1 MFITLEG
8 SFKLTIM
15 FFGLMNSLATFH
27 TIINKILWNL
37 INIRKVVSIID
48 NVIIRTKEEERHNKV
63 VEEVVRRLAKN
74 DLHIKPEKC
83 K

>member
-1 MFITLEG
+1 
-8 SFKLTIM
+8 M

-48 NVIIRTKEEERHNKV
+48 NVIIGTKEEEGHNKV
-63 VEEVVRRLAKN
+63 VEKIVRRLAKN
-74 DLHIKPEKC
+74 NLI
-83 K
+83 